1 VEQTVPEDW
10 LPMDGD
16 TFITREGF
24 VFNTFGYEHP
34 EGRVFAFIKYIPA
47 TYRSLFDIDYL
58 DRTWTRR
65 GQQLC
70 RAERLYTARNYAEF
84 LEAFRRHFPAYV
96 YHCPFRGKEV
106 ISAPLCSIESVF
118 IPKERLRKIAGLE
131 HKDALQE
138 MTTDFVNVI
147 AEESGVATEDFGVH
161 GSVALD
167 MHSEKSD
174 TDIVVYGSR
183 NFRTVEAAIDKL
195 VKAGKL
201 SYLFGNRLDA
211 SRHFKGRYGDR
222 IFMYTATRRPE
233 EVTARYG
240 AFKYTPLA
248 YVRFNCVVIDDDE
261 AMFRPAIYKITDYE
275 PVDSTSRLSDET
287 IPQTVVS
294 MIGCYRN
301 VARKSDRMRVA
312 GMLERVEAVD
322 GSHVFHQV
330 VVGTGANEDEH
341 VGRFDT

>member
-1 VEQTVPEDW
+1 MDETVPEDW

-16 TFITREGF
+16 TFITHEGF

-34 EGRVFAFIKYIPA
+34 EGCVFAFLKYIPA
-47 TYRSLFDIDYL
+47 TYRSLFNIDYL
-58 DRTWTRR
+58 GRTWTRR

-70 RAERLYTARNYAEF
+70 RAEKLYTARNYAEF
-84 LEAFRRHFPAYV
+84 VEAFRRHFPAYV

-106 ISAPLCSIESVF
+106 ISAPLGSIRSVF
-118 IPKERLRKIAGLE
+118 VPRERFRKIAGLE

-138 MTTDFVNVI
+138 MTTDFVSLI
-147 AEESGVATEDFGVH
+147 AEESGVAFGDFGVH
-161 GSVALD
+161 GSVALN

-174 TDIVVYGSR
+174 IDIVVYGSR
-183 NFRTVEAAIDKL
+183 NFRTVETAIGRL

-211 SRHFKGRYGDR
+211 ARHFKGRYRDR
-222 IFMYTATRRPE
+222 IFMYNAIRKPD
-233 EVTARYG
+233 EVTAQYG

-248 YVRFNCVVIDDDE
+248 HVRFNCVVIDDDE
-261 AMFRPAIYKITDYE
+261 AMFRPAIYKITDHE
-275 PVDSTSRLSDET
+275 PVGSASSLCDET

-301 VARKSDRMRVA
+301 VARKSDRVRVA
-312 GMLERVEAVD
+312 GVLERVEAVD
-322 GSHVFHQV
+322 GSRVFHQV
-330 VVGTGANEDEH
+330 VVGTGASEDEH
-341 VGRFDT
+341 VWPL